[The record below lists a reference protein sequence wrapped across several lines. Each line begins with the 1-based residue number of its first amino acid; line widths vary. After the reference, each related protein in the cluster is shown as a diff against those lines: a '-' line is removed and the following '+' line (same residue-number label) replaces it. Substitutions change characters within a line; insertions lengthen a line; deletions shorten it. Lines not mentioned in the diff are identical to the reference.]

1 MPRGQEFGG
10 LRPLFRTH
18 GGGPHSSRRRASE
31 AVKKDAIHSSASRLT
46 PEPPPRSLAP
56 RGTRGY
62 IGQLGIGLSG
72 SYRQGYSTAYNAQ
85 SRIKVV
91 CNGYILTRIQI
102 VIHGEDPRIFRPRP
116 SPPSRMTR
124 GPRAYL
130 YSCNKR
136 EGKISPLSGTDS
148 DLEAFSH
155 YPADGSFA
163 ALPGR
168 AAAKTNYLNQRFLS
182 Y

>member
-1 MPRGQEFGG
+1 MCQETSPFGGPGHMPRGQEFGG

-91 CNGYILTRIQI
+91 CNGYILTRIQ
-102 VIHGEDPRIFRPRP
+102 
-116 SPPSRMTR
+116 
-124 GPRAYL
+124 
-130 YSCNKR
+130 SCNSRGRPTDLSSEAKPPISYDTWP
-136 EGKISPLSGTDS
+136 EGLSV
-148 DLEAFSH
+148 FM
-155 YPADGSFA
+155 
-163 ALPGR
+163 
-168 AAAKTNYLNQRFLS
+168 
-182 Y
+182 